1 MTVMKMA
8 DGGFRPAYNG
18 QFATDTESQVIVG
31 IDVSNEGSDQ
41 GQMEPMV
48 DRIVTD
54 HDKVPDEYLVDGGF
68 VNKVAIENVSS
79 QGSTI
84 YAPVQKPKDAKR
96 DPYTPLPSDSEAV
109 AAWRERM
116 GTDEAKEIYK
126 ERASTAECVNAIA
139 RNRGLQQF
147 RVRGIRKVKS
157 VLLWYAL
164 AHNMMR
170 GVALRLWYEGQ
181 AQYAVT

>member
-1 MTVMKMA
+1 
-8 DGGFRPAYNG
+8 
-18 QFATDTESQVIVG
+18 
-31 IDVSNEGSDQ
+31 
-41 GQMEPMV
+41 MEPMV
-48 DRIVTD
+48 DQIVAN
-54 HDKVPDEYLVDGGF
+54 HDQVPDEYLVDGGF
-68 VNKVAIENVSS
+68 ANKGAIENVSI

-84 YAPVQKPKDAKR
+84 YAPVQKPKDVKR
-96 DPYTPLPSDSEAV
+96 DPHIPLPSDSEAV

-116 GTDEAKEIYK
+116 GTDEAKAIYK

-170 GVALRLWYEGQ
+170 GVALRLQHTGQ
-181 AQYAVT
+181 AQCAVT